1 MDIGDVITVSRQ
13 TIWIIIKTAVPIL
26 LVSMIV
32 GLIISLFQTLTSIQE
47 QTLTFVPKLIAI
59 MIALMLMGSWM
70 LNEIVS
76 YMNIL
81 WGNFSQ
87 YIN

>member
-1 MDIGDVITVSRQ
+1 MDAGQVVKVARQ
-13 TIWIIIKTAVPIL
+13 TIWVIVKTSVPLL

-47 QTLTFVPKLIAI
+47 QTLTFVPKLLAI
-59 MIALMLMGSWM
+59 MIALMIMGNWL

-76 YMNIL
+76 FMQML
-81 WGNFSQ
+81 WGSFGQ
-87 YIN
+87 YI